1 MGKAKKQQMKFKILS
16 LSANDKAK
24 DWVMKIQNTEE
35 LPEAK
40 RSYSINIK
48 VDDQYFKDKIQK
60 KNDEAK
66 RIEEKPD
73 MFADYKNKL
82 IEIADE
88 IQEIKEEKAEASEF
102 EIKDFAAIVKKADFE
117 SDVLFLEIPEKVITD
132 IINLRH
138 NVDCYVVNLK

>member
-1 MGKAKKQQMKFKILS
+1 MGKVKKQQMKFKILS

-82 IEIADE
+82 IEIAGE

>member
-82 IEIADE
+82 IEIAGE

>member
-73 MFADYKNKL
+73 MFADYKHKL
-82 IEIADE
+82 IEVADE

>member
-60 KNDEAK
+60 KNDAAK

-73 MFADYKNKL
+73 MFADYKHKL
-82 IEIADE
+82 IEVADE